1 METAPILCPAP
12 AIMEAPQRSKP
23 VIIQPPEVSAAHDMA
38 VIAFILTWLL
48 SIPWA
53 LLATIIGAI
62 GVAAYL
68 GYVIL
73 PPVIPA
79 SLLAVPFLG
88 ALLLYITFVLSPSYV
103 LYIGLGGGALFI
115 TLIFLGI
122 LYFST
127 VRNINKGRYQK
138 ARNATLFFGVL
149 FIIPT
154 FFVLFAPTQIFGVVI
169 AILPAFFLLMAYG
182 RLGEVVAKY
191 GPVAIMGEAAPGMS
205 FAEPSGPMGV
215 AMPPIGAPMTGP
227 MAGPMMG
234 PMPGMMPGPM
244 MGPMPGVG
252 PFPPGAVG
260 PPTQPLTGV
269 APRVPLCPGCGR
281 ELYYSANHRRWYCVT
296 CDNPMGTGGRLPRP

>member
-1 METAPILCPAP
+1 METAPILMPAP
-12 AIMEAPQRSKP
+12 TIMEEQSRSKP

-53 LLATIIGAI
+53 LIATIIGGI

-73 PPVIPA
+73 PPTIPA

-88 ALLLYITFVLSPSYV
+88 AILVYLTFVLSPSYL
-103 LYIGLGGGALFI
+103 LYIGLGGGALLI
-115 TLIFLGI
+115 TLLFLGI

-138 ARNATLFFGVL
+138 ARNAALFFGVL

-154 FFVLFAPTQIFGVVI
+154 FFVLFAPEEIFGVVI

-191 GPVAIMGEAAPGMS
+191 GPVAIMGEAAPGMP
-205 FAEPSGPMGV
+205 FAGGPGPMG
-215 AMPPIGAPMTGP
+215 AMISGP
-227 MAGPMMG
+227 MAGPISG
-234 PMPGMMPGPM
+234 PMPGMMSGPM
-244 MGPMPGVG
+244 VGTMPGSG
-252 PFPPGAVG
+252 PVPQGAVM
-260 PPTQPLTGV
+260 PPTQPMTGV
-269 APRVPLCPGCGR
+269 APRVPICPGCGR
-281 ELYYSANHRRWYCVT
+281 ELYYSANHRRWYCMT